1 MNLLVYFY
9 LIIIIIMNIRNI
21 KTIFYNV
28 PNALME

>member
-1 MNLLVYFY
+1 MNVLVYFY

-28 PNALME
+28 SNALME